1 MNAVVKSQDARPPV
15 VAGGKVAALVPHT
28 LEEAFRVSQA
38 IAASGLAPKGIDKP
52 EQILVAIMAGA
63 ELGLAPFQALQSIA
77 VINGRPS
84 LWGDGLIAIVRSHGF
99 KVKEWVDGDGDQMIA
114 RCEVT
119 RPDNDEVTP
128 GSFSVAD
135 AKKANLWGKAGPW
148 QTYPRRMLQMRARA
162 FALRD
167 GAADVLRGFSI
178 REEVEDYQQIRDVT
192 PQATGMRARLEA
204 RTPVGG
210 FDADHVTAELDAAL
224 DGDRIPDFDAQ
235 TGEIIDAQIDPPA
248 VDELPVRDDT
258 PPADDFPGDRS
269 APGEPDAANN
279 PGVAGGDIDVIAWA
293 AAFVRSL
300 PGYAAVDPM
309 REDWQAHKDDLRTKS
324 PALFKE
330 ANRAVADR
338 AAEIAG
344 A

>member
-1 MNAVVKSQDARPPV
+1 MNAVATQPKPPIL
-15 VAGGKVAALVPHT
+15 AGGRVAALVPQS

-84 LWGDGLIAIVRSHGF
+84 VWGDGLMAIVRSQGF
-99 KVKEWVDGDGDQMIA
+99 TVKEWIDGDGDAMVA

-119 RPDNDEVTP
+119 RPDNADVAT

-148 QTYPRRMLQMRARA
+148 QSYPKRMLQMRARSW
-162 FALRD
+162 ALRD

-178 REEVEDYQQIRDVT
+178 REEVEDYQTIRDVT

-210 FDADHVTAELDAAL
+210 FDPEHVTAEIDEAL
-224 DGDRIPDFDAQ
+224 AGDRLPDFSQREA
-235 TGEIIDAQIDPPA
+235 EA
-248 VDELPVRDDT
+248 VEVEAEPELPIE
-258 PPADDFPGDRS
+258 DFPGDRPPTES
-269 APGEPDAANN
+269 TAREPDAANN
-279 PGVAGGDIDVIAWA
+279 GAGTDGLSLAQRVAAFDERLGKAATTTKLASVWA
-293 AAFVRSL
+293 AATQLRNDLERSD
-300 PGYAAVDPM
+300 PEEGEAMSRRFNDRYAAV
-309 REDWQAHKDDLRTKS
+309 E
-324 PALFKE
+324 E
-330 ANRAVADR
+330 AER
-338 AAEIAG
+338 AARQ
-344 A
+344 